1 MIPMFARTSE
11 FEVNVTLL
19 ERLQA
24 VIAWFGRF
32 PLALLQLAFRFS
44 VASVFW
50 HAGMTKIASWDTT
63 IALFRDEYMVPV
75 LPPQLAATMGAT
87 VELSCPVLL
96 VLGLATRLATLP
108 MLGMTFVIEVFVY
121 PENWLEH
128 LTWAT
133 TLLFILTRG
142 PGPVSLDHFIAQ
154 MTGTRAALSAGQR

>member
-1 MIPMFARTSE
+1 MFARTSE

-24 VIAWFGRF
+24 VIAWLGRF

-44 VASVFW
+44 IASVFW

-63 IALFRDEYMVPV
+63 ISLFRDEYMVPV
-75 LPPQLAATMGAT
+75 LPPQLAATMAAT

-121 PENWLEH
+121 PEQWIEH
-128 LTWAT
+128 LMWASI
-133 TLLFILTRG
+133 LLFILTRG
-142 PGPVSLDHFIAQ
+142 PGPLALDHVIA
-154 MTGTRAALSAGQR
+154 RAASGRRGN